1 MSKLKRKTDRHK
13 TNAMV
18 RLTPKAAATL
28 AKIVAVTRRQKTTEV
43 EIALEKHLKT
53 LSGISPS

>member
-1 MSKLKRKTDRHK
+1 MSKSKRQPERHK
-13 TNAMV
+13 SNAMV

-28 AKIVAVTRRQKTTEV
+28 AKIVSVTRRQKTTEV